1 MKDKKNIVFV
11 SISNDLYGSSK
22 VLLSLVLKMK
32 KESSDFYPIVCLPIE
47 EGPLKEVLMENDIKI
62 IEMPIVK
69 LTRSMLR
76 FFKIFSILKEYFK
89 AKKIFKRE
97 TLGKEIA
104 CIHSNTL
111 ATLFGS
117 FFCVFNKPKHIIH
130 VHEIMDR
137 PWFVKYF
144 FATIMLLFSNKI
156 VYNSFATEKFFNKTC
171 PLLKKKSIT
180 ILNGVDRDSNS
191 LSKKERRELRLEIF
205 KANEENFLI
214 GLVGRFN
221 RLKGHNLLLESFK
234 DLSLKFSNIKLC
246 FVGSS
251 PKNQDFYYF
260 SIINRIEELQLKNK
274 VEIIGFQKNIYP
286 ILDALDVIIVPST
299 EPESFG
305 IIAVEAMLSHRA
317 VIASEIGG
325 IPNFITHNET
335 GILFE
340 PNNKEQL
347 NKALERVITNSNLK
361 EELEENAYK
370 KCIYSLST
378 DMMFSKFTSVYNS
391 IT

>member
-1 MKDKKNIVFV
+1 M
-11 SISNDLYGSSK
+11 
-22 VLLSLVLKMK
+22 
-32 KESSDFYPIVCLPIE
+32 
-47 EGPLKEVLMENDIKI
+47 
-62 IEMPIVK
+62 
-69 LTRSMLR
+69 
-76 FFKIFSILKEYFK
+76 
-89 AKKIFKRE
+89 
-97 TLGKEIA
+97 
-104 CIHSNTL
+104 
-111 ATLFGS
+111 
-117 FFCVFNKPKHIIH
+117 
-130 VHEIMDR
+130 
-137 PWFVKYF
+137 
-144 FATIMLLFSNKI
+144 
-156 VYNSFATEKFFNKTC
+156 
-171 PLLKKKSIT
+171 
-180 ILNGVDRDSNS
+180 
-191 LSKKERRELRLEIF
+191 
-205 KANEENFLI
+205 I

-274 VEIIGFQKNIYP
+274 VEIIDFQKNIYP